1 MAIYSTAPNKVT
13 KKKKRV
19 SHQPGRLRSR
29 LWPLVLVRR
38 HGSCK
43 MHFNN
48 TFSNKRERH
57 HKRVHD
63 CANCNFNNCTFLM
76 RYQPPLEF
84 PRLALMSRRNCLI
97 LNFTTSGAGAA
108 MVQGFSEQSQLG
120 AALEVLRRYHLGLL
134 VGFSA
139 RASRSWILN
148 FQQCRKRTA
157 AYGESFYSQG
167 GRRRDLDKIPAEGAP
182 TKGPLSMRLS
192 DHV

>member
-1 MAIYSTAPNKVT
+1 MAICSTAPNKVT
-13 KKKKRV
+13 KKRKSV

-43 MHFNN
+43 IHLTN
-48 TFSNKRERH
+48 TSSNKRERH
-57 HKRVHD
+57 HKSVHD
-63 CANCNFNNCTFLM
+63 CANCKFNNCTFLM
-76 RYQPPLEF
+76 RSQPPLEF

-108 MVQGFSEQSQLG
+108 LVQRLSEQSQLG
-120 AALEVLRRYHLGLL
+120 AALEVLRGYHLGLL
-134 VGFSA
+134 VGFIA

-157 AYGESFYSQG
+157 AYGESVYSQG
-167 GRRRDLDKIPAEGAP
+167 GRGRYLDQIPAEGAP
-182 TKGPLSMRLS
+182 AKGPLSMRLS